1 MADLTITAAS
11 VAQGS
16 GATKVH
22 GIAGTTITAGQTVY
36 LDSSDSRY
44 KLYDAD
50 SATAA
55 ARVCAGIALHAASSG
70 QPLAVHTEGPLTIGA
85 TVTQGV
91 AYYGSDTAGGICP
104 VADLESGDYPCFLG
118 FATSTTVIDV
128 NIVHAGVAI

>member
-1 MADLTITAAS
+1 MSDLSITAAN

-16 GATKVH
+16 GASKVH
-22 GIAGTTITAGQTVY
+22 GIAGASITAGQTVY
-36 LDSSDSRY
+36 LDSSDTRY

-70 QPLAVHTEGPLTIGA
+70 QPLAVHTDGPLTIGA
-85 TVTQGV
+85 TLTTGV

-104 VADLESGDYPCFLG
+104 VADLETGDYPCFLG
-118 FATSTTVIDV
+118 FAISTTVLDV
-128 NIVHAGVAI
+128 AIVHAGVAI